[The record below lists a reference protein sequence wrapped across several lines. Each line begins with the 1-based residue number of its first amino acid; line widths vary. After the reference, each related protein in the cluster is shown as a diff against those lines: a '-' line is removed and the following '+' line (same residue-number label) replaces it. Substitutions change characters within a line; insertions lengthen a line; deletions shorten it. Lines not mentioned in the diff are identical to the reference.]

1 VSRRAAGGR
10 RPAGLRTGGDLRAGL
25 VCLSALVVAGPL
37 LGLVWAAV
45 APRLDVAAGIG
56 GSETAFTAQADID
69 ATFGFVCLGAGIIA
83 GALARWRA
91 PDGGWPVGVGLG
103 GGGLA
108 ASLLAGWV
116 GHLVRSPGVLHRLPP
131 HTSGYIV
138 GLVDLRVRSHGLYL
152 VLPFVAL
159 LVLALSLW
167 LPNGWAPAGRAE
179 PAAED
184 RPAAPDEV
192 FAAASAFRPA
202 TALPPAGPLPEA
214 APPGLPAGMSNGAPG
229 AQPNGAHPPGSGP
242 AGTAAP
248 GSGAPASED
257 VERPA

>member
-1 VSRRAAGGR
+1 VSRWAAGGLR
-10 RPAGLRTGGDLRAGL
+10 LAGVRAGGDLRAGL

-37 LGLVWAAV
+37 LGLVWAAA

-69 ATFGFVCLGAGIIA
+69 ATFGFICLGAGIVA
-83 GALARWRA
+83 GALTRWRA
-91 PDGGWPVGVGLG
+91 PDGGWPVAVGLG

-116 GHLVRSPGVLHRLPP
+116 GHLVRSPGVLHQLPS
-131 HTSGYIV
+131 HTSGYVV

-152 VLPFVAL
+152 VLPVVAL

-167 LPNGWAPAGRAE
+167 LPNGWAPAGGDE
-179 PAAED
+179 LAAED

-202 TALPPAGPLPEA
+202 SALPAVDPLPEG
-214 APPGLPAGMSNGAPG
+214 APPGLPAGVSNGAHG
-229 AQPNGAHPPGSGP
+229 APPNGAHPPGSGP

-248 GSGAPASED
+248 GSSVSMSED
-257 VERPA
+257 VERPT